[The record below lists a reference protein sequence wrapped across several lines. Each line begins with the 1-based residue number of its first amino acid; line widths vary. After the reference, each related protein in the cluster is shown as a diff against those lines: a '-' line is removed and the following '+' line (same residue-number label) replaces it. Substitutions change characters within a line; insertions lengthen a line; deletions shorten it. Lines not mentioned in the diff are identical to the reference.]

1 MKSAKGSS
9 LGVFNLVKITVGS
22 EFMEANLEVADAIE
36 NNDLN
41 KAYDEYCKKILSNK
55 QILAHIMKECVA
67 EYRDIPVEEIPSYI
81 ENDPQLDV
89 VVDDETDKIQG
100 RNIEDQSVHG
110 AEIKYDILF
119 DAKLPNS
126 DENERIG
133 LFINLEAQNSN
144 NNGYPLT
151 SRAVYYCS
159 RLLAKQKNMQGGF
172 QNSEFQNL
180 KKVYSIW
187 IVMNP
192 SKALEGVFNEY
203 TISEKCLKKKYHIPK
218 TDYDKLCV
226 VMIYLN
232 KEYDINDDKH
242 DLTEML
248 YILFQADIPA
258 QDKKYQLSEN
268 YGIMMTRAIDE
279 EMDGVC
285 NLSQGIMDKG
295 IEKGLEKGLKKGI
308 EKGHLEG
315 QIQMASSMVIS
326 LMKTTNKSMSEVMD
340 MADVDKAIRPEVEKA
355 IKAMNQSI

>member
-1 MKSAKGSS
+1 MK
-9 LGVFNLVKITVGS
+9 N
-22 EFMEANLEVADAIE
+22 NLEVADAIE
-36 NNDLN
+36 TNDLN

-55 QILAHIMKECVA
+55 QILARIMKECVA

-89 VVDDETDKIQG
+89 SVEDEADKIQG
-100 RNIEDQSVHG
+100 RNVEDQSVHG

-133 LFINLEAQNSN
+133 LFINIEAQNSN

-187 IVMNP
+187 IVTNP

-203 TISEKCLKKKYHIPK
+203 TISERCLKKEYHIPK
-218 TDYDKLCV
+218 TDYDKLSI

-248 YILFQADIPA
+248 YILFRADIPA
-258 QDKKYQLSEN
+258 KDKKYQLTEN
-268 YGIMMTRAIDE
+268 YGIMMTRAIE
-279 EMDGVC
+279 KEMKGVC
-285 NLSQGIMDKG
+285 NLSEGIMDKG
-295 IEKGLEKGLKKGI
+295 IAKGLEQGLEKGRAEGRAECLTQGL
-308 EKGHLEG
+308 EKGRAEGLTEG
-315 QIQMASSMVIS
+315 QIQMASSIVIS
-326 LMKTTNKSMSEVMD
+326 LMKTTNKSMNEVLD
-340 MADVDKAIRPEVEKA
+340 MADVDKTIRPEVEKA
-355 IKAMNQSI
+355 VKAMMQSNR

>member
-1 MKSAKGSS
+1 MK
-9 LGVFNLVKITVGS
+9 NNI
-22 EFMEANLEVADAIE
+22 EVADALE
-36 NNDLN
+36 NNNLN

-55 QILAHIMKECVA
+55 QILARIMKECVA
-67 EYRDIPVEEIPSYI
+67 EYRDIPVEKIPSYI

-89 VVDDETDKIQG
+89 SIEDEADKIQG
-100 RNIEDQSVHG
+100 RNVEDQSVYG

-133 LFINLEAQNSN
+133 LFINIEAQNSN

-192 SKALEGVFNEY
+192 SKAMEGVFNEY
-203 TISEKCLKKKYHIPK
+203 TISERCLRKKYHIPK
-218 TDYDKLCV
+218 TDYDKLSI

-248 YILFQADIPA
+248 YILFQADMPA
-258 QDKKYQLSEN
+258 KDKKYQLIEN

-279 EMDGVC
+279 PT
-285 NLSQGIMDKG
+285 I
-295 IEKGLEKGLKKGI
+295 
-308 EKGHLEG
+308 
-315 QIQMASSMVIS
+315 
-326 LMKTTNKSMSEVMD
+326 
-340 MADVDKAIRPEVEKA
+340 
-355 IKAMNQSI
+355 